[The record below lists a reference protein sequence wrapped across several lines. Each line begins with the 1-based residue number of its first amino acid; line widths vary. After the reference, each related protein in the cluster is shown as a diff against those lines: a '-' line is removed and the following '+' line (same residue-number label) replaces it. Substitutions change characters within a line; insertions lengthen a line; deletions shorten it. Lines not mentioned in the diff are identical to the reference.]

1 MRNFKKIILITLL
14 LVLLIYVTAITSIPK
29 TIVLMQ
35 GEEFKLAKL
44 FGIYINKEKELYKTV
59 QTFSNIKNSNV
70 VQKQTYKVS
79 LLNLIDLRKV
89 EVNTIPKTTV
99 VPLGNS
105 VGLKL
110 YTSGVLVVGKTQIE
124 GKKPYEKS
132 GIEEGDI
139 IVKINENEIT
149 CTAELI
155 ENVNSSEG
163 NNLNIK
169 YIRDGV
175 ERTGNIE
182 PVKTKED
189 EYKIGLWVRDG
200 AAGVGTISYYE
211 PSTGYFAALGHG
223 ILDIDTEE
231 LIKISSG
238 ELVTTRISSITKGEK
253 GIPGEIKGSIIN
265 SSTIGEISINSDFG
279 VYGKISNT
287 YPLNINTNN
296 EIEVANRD
304 EIHEGNAKILLNLEN
319 GIRKEYDIEI
329 ERIYKNNNY
338 NNKSMQIKVTDQELL
353 NLTGGIVQ
361 RNEWSSNNTKR

>member
-1 MRNFKKIILITLL
+1 MKKFKKIILIVLL
-14 LVLLIYVTAITSIPK
+14 LILLIYVTAITSIPK
-29 TIVLMQ
+29 TIMLIQ
-35 GEEFKLAKL
+35 GEELKLAKL
-44 FGIYINKEKELYKTV
+44 FGIYINKEKELYKTI
-59 QTFSNIKNSNV
+59 QTFNSIKSNNI
-70 VQKQTYKVS
+70 VQKQTYTVS
-79 LLNLIDLRKV
+79 LLNLIDLKKV

-105 VGLKL
+105 IGLKL

-124 GKKPYEKS
+124 GEKPYENS

-155 ENVNSSEG
+155 ENVNNSKG

-175 ERTGNIE
+175 EHTGNIE
-182 PVKTKED
+182 PVKTEQD

-238 ELVTTRISSITKGEK
+238 ELVTTKISSITKGEK

-265 SSTIGEISINSDFG
+265 SIKIGEISINSDFG

-296 EIEVANRD
+296 EIEVANRE
-304 EIHEGNAKILLNLEN
+304 EIKQGEAKVLLNLEN
-319 GIRKEYDIEI
+319 GIRKEYNIKIEK
-329 ERIYKNNNY
+329 IYKNNNY
-338 NNKSMQIKVTDQELL
+338 DNKSMQIKITDQELL
-353 NLTGGIVQ
+353 NITGGIVQ
-361 RNEWSSNNTKR
+361 RNEWSPNNTKW